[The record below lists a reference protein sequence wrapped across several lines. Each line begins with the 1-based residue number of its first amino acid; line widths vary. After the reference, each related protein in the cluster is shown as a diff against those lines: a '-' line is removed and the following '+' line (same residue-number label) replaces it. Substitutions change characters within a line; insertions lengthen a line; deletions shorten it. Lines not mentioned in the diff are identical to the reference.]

1 MCISCSKTQSNSSQV
16 SRELSDKGQSNEH
29 RFLPISAFRLGCR
42 SRLRM
47 NFSEAVPR
55 FSHQRWYRYNIVIRW
70 ANRWGGLRFVVKIVQ
85 VSYYWVQ
92 NSVLPGWCFH
102 DLLKMKMPF
111 KQCDMEAV
119 KIAGYNKRTV
129 RVNRFSHCQRVKKCS
144 HMLISAPGGWCNTA
158 NIRQENPLGRRAGLR
173 WTHWISCSLA

>member
-16 SRELSDKGQSNEH
+16 SRELSDKGQSNE
-29 RFLPISAFRLGCR
+29 RRYLPISAFRLGCR

-55 FSHQRWYRYNIVIRW
+55 FSHQRWYRYDIVISW
-70 ANRWGGLRFVVKIVQ
+70 ANGWEGLRFVVVIVQ

-129 RVNRFSHCQRVKKCS
+129 RVNRFSHCQRVKKNARTCWYL
-144 HMLISAPGGWCNTA
+144 HRGDDVIPLILDKRILLEDA
-158 NIRQENPLGRRAGLR
+158 QVF
-173 WTHWISCSLA
+173 WTHWISWSLP